1 MDINKFILINGLVGF
16 FSDIVLNG
24 LSNYKLMNLN
34 TLRPYFN
41 HHSIVGAATLAS
53 ITTMVVVYII
63 CFLYKLIYDKYL
75 PKTNRE
81 RIVFV
86 ILTFIIGYIADVL
99 IHRLN
104 IFPKLKLYYK
114 VVGGGLWGGLAIT
127 FSVILSYLILYYIN
141 DEQ

>member
-1 MDINKFILINGLVGF
+1 MDINKFILINGFVGF
-16 FSDIVLNG
+16 FSDMVLNG

-34 TLRPYFN
+34 TFRPYFN
-41 HHSIVGAATLAS
+41 HHSIIGAAGLAS

-63 CFLYKLIYDKYL
+63 CFLYKLLYDKYL
-75 PKTNRE
+75 PETNSE

-127 FSVILSYLILYYIN
+127 FSVILSYLILYNIN